1 MSSFMDVF
9 KNVMQHGY
17 EPDEQKVGKSSYVTR
32 LREIQETI
40 ETKACLDIRF
50 AQPLLTLD
58 GVGII
63 YPNTLTVIQGQKG
76 VHKSRLTEN
85 VCAAFVKMDA
95 NREFIGFKIAP
106 LKRFHVVYGDT
117 ERNLNDQFPFA
128 IQRIKEL
135 AGFDKASRPANLE
148 AFSLIEIERTERF
161 EAVKQYLDDVR
172 QKHADEH
179 IVVVLDVITDCIGS
193 FNDPKESM
201 KLLDHLNMMINRY
214 NVSFICVIHE
224 NPNSFGEGKARG
236 HLGTELINKASTV
249 ISIGFDKGANGV
261 ATDLI
266 ALKFLH
272 TRNTK
277 KPEPHYLRYS
287 EEVRGL
293 VVADAAFVADQ
304 KSLKAEK
311 AELGELKDWLLENV
325 IGEISKTDLV
335 GQLTEYFGC
344 TSKTVETRLKSLTEG
359 ATPYLT
365 RTKQGKEVIF
375 ALVAPF

>member
-1 MSSFMDVF
+1 MSSFLNKF
-9 KNVMQHGY
+9 KNVMQHDY
-17 EPDEQKVGKSSYVTR
+17 EPDVQKYVTL

-40 ETKACLDIRF
+40 ESKACQDIRF

-85 VCAAFVKMDA
+85 ICAAFVKTDA

-224 NPNSFGEGKARG
+224 NPNSFGEAKARG

-249 ISIGFDKGANGV
+249 ISISFDKGANGV

-335 GQLTEYFGC
+335 GQLTEYFEC
-344 TSKTVETRLKSLTEG
+344 TSKTVETRLKSLMEG
-359 ATPYLT
+359 ATPFLT
-365 RTKQGKEVIF
+365 RTKQGKEVVF